1 MDVIWNR
8 NYSTIFVWLTYHNT
22 LFVVSVADINYA
34 ALSKPFA
41 VDGSFRIIPIRF
53 DHSLLT
59 AFFTSVS
66 ILYHKS

>member
-41 VDGSFRIIPIRF
+41 VDGSFRIIRSDLITVF
-53 DHSLLT
+53 
-59 AFFTSVS
+59 
-66 ILYHKS
+66 